1 MPNKPKSI
9 LLRVVLIAAAAVVA
23 VYAVLFW
30 MRPSVPAVRVKAG
43 MATNAVS
50 GSVIVEAEYT
60 MDLKSEVGGRVLSST
75 MSLDKRVK
83 EGDVLLQLDT
93 TDLRL
98 ALDKTKADYVAAQ
111 QRVKIGS
118 PLVFQL
124 AAAQDAYSNAQRQY
138 KAGLI
143 SESDLRAQKRQLDS
157 IEQQRETEMVNNRQ
171 TLENFQNAIEIGERQ
186 ISKMTI
192 RAPFDGIIAQVYT
205 RAGDLIGGGAAICR
219 LISTSRTV
227 KARISEQ
234 DIAGIRVG
242 QKAYVQFLPY
252 DIEQFPATVSK
263 VMSTAD
269 PETQRY
275 EVDLNVKIDPAKL
288 LPGITGEVS
297 IILDEHPSKTIIP
310 RRALLGDEVFVV
322 DDGVLSVRKVKVGYL
337 SMTAAEI
344 REGVSPGEWVVVDKF
359 NGLRDGEH
367 VRIAPVND
375 PRWK

>member
-9 LLRVVLIAAAAVVA
+9 LLRVVLVAAAAVVA

-30 MRPSVPAVRVKAG
+30 MRPSVPVVRVKAG

-50 GSVIVEAEYT
+50 GSVVVEAEYT

-83 EGDVLLQLDT
+83 KGDVLLQLDT

-98 ALDKTKADYVAAQ
+98 ALDKTKADYAAAQ

-124 AAAQDAYSNAQRQY
+124 AAAQDAYANAQRQY

-205 RAGDLIGGGAAICR
+205 RAGDLIGGSAAICR

-227 KARISEQ
+227 KARISEE
-234 DIAGIRVG
+234 DIAGVKVG

-297 IILDEHPSKTIIP
+297 IILDEHASKTIIP

-322 DDGVLSVRKVKVGYL
+322 DDGVVSVRKVKAGYL

-344 REGVSPGEWVVVDKF
+344 REGVSTGEWVVVDKF

>member
-98 ALDKTKADYVAAQ
+98 ALDKTKADYAAAQ

-157 IEQQRETEMVNNRQ
+157 IEQQRETEMVNNKQ